1 MPSLASILTAARA
14 GSINYANALFEAGGW
29 ATRTDD
35 SAALATRARL
45 LKDAALRASGPERKS
60 LLHAAAQAY
69 AAADA
74 LRAQPHTRINEATM
88 RFLAG
93 DREGARALALA
104 LPEWMAAQPRL
115 LETAYFIAA
124 TRAEAHLLCGDVARA
139 AQAMREACAANPD
152 GWSDRATT
160 LRQLALICDDLGVD
174 HGWLDPFRPPVSLN
188 YAGHLGLAAQ
198 VSPALRET
206 VDRWMDERSIGF
218 GFGAL
223 AAGGD
228 ILLAEAILARGGEL
242 HVVLPIGIDAF
253 VAQSITPYEPEWYP
267 RFSACLDAAQSVQ
280 CVTSLSGAYEP
291 LATQLAA
298 DVAMGAAALN
308 ARRLHSTAW
317 QLLLVDDAPGRFG
330 AGLGTQRIGERWRDK
345 DRQHCV
351 VAPRTA
357 PVPPSSQR
365 PAPEGRADRRLATML
380 LIAFD
385 GIDRC
390 DEAGFADAVDTVI
403 APFRAACAALPIQPD
418 LTMPVGNALMVAFAD
433 PDAAWAYAQ
442 AVLALP
448 SLALPLRIAGHHGL
462 VHWLASPPA
471 LVGRATADCAAIGMA
486 AMPGV
491 LTASETMASALCINR
506 STEIVAEHVGE
517 AGDIRL
523 YALSPTGRS
532 IDQ

>member
-198 VSPALRET
+198 ISPALRET

-253 VAQSITPYEPEWYP
+253 VAQSITP
-267 RFSACLDAAQSVQ
+267 
-280 CVTSLSGAYEP
+280 
-291 LATQLAA
+291 
-298 DVAMGAAALN
+298 
-308 ARRLHSTAW
+308 
-317 QLLLVDDAPGRFG
+317 
-330 AGLGTQRIGERWRDK
+330 
-345 DRQHCV
+345 
-351 VAPRTA
+351 
-357 PVPPSSQR
+357 
-365 PAPEGRADRRLATML
+365 
-380 LIAFD
+380 
-385 GIDRC
+385 
-390 DEAGFADAVDTVI
+390 
-403 APFRAACAALPIQPD
+403 
-418 LTMPVGNALMVAFAD
+418 
-433 PDAAWAYAQ
+433 
-442 AVLALP
+442 
-448 SLALPLRIAGHHGL
+448 
-462 VHWLASPPA
+462 
-471 LVGRATADCAAIGMA
+471 
-486 AMPGV
+486 
-491 LTASETMASALCINR
+491 
-506 STEIVAEHVGE
+506 
-517 AGDIRL
+517 
-523 YALSPTGRS
+523 
-532 IDQ
+532 